1 MRAVTIETFGSAGD
15 LVVRERADLSAG
27 PGEVVVDIRAAALN
41 RRDLRVIS
49 GGWPGCEAPLT
60 PGSDGCGVVR
70 SLGPGAGGVA
80 VGDEVVILPSLS
92 WGDDITRHALEFR
105 ILGGPD
111 DGTFA
116 EQVRVPAQNVFPK
129 PARLS
134 VEQTA
139 ALPLAGLTVWRALFT
154 RGRLR
159 SGQTVLI
166 TGAGAG
172 TSTFAVQIAH
182 AAGARVL
189 VTSSSADKL
198 ERARALGAEAG
209 FDYRASGFEQ
219 EVVAYTRGGADLV
232 IDSAGTWESS
242 LACVRTGGT
251 IVTMGFA
258 GAPRTEIGIPDFY
271 RKQVSLVGTMMGG
284 PVEFRALLAA
294 VDSQSWIPVVDSTR
308 PLDEAPA
315 AFARMLAGEQFGKLV
330 LTA

>member
-1 MRAVTIETFGSAGD
+1 M
-15 LVVRERADLSAG
+15 
-27 PGEVVVDIRAAALN
+27 
-41 RRDLRVIS
+41 
-49 GGWPGCEAPLT
+49 
-60 PGSDGCGVVR
+60 
-70 SLGPGAGGVA
+70 
-80 VGDEVVILPSLS
+80 
-92 WGDDITRHALEFR
+92 
-105 ILGGPD
+105 
-111 DGTFA
+111 
-116 EQVRVPAQNVFPK
+116 
-129 PARLS
+129 
-134 VEQTA
+134 
-139 ALPLAGLTVWRALFT
+139 
-154 RGRLR
+154 
-159 SGQTVLI
+159 LI

-198 ERARALGAEAG
+198 ERARELGAEAG
-209 FDYRASGFEQ
+209 FDYRASGFEH
-219 EVVAYTRGGADLV
+219 EVVAYTGGGADLV

-294 VDSQSWIPVVDSTR
+294 VDSQSWIPVVDSAR

-330 LTA
+330 LSV